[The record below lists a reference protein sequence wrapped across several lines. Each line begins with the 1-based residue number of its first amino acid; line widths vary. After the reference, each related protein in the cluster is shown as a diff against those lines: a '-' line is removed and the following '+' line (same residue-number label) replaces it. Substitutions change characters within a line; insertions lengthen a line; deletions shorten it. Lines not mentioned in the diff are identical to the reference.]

1 MFEVAIVWLTQL
13 RSFLPHLIALYV
25 LFDLMSGLVP
35 GAKR

>member
-1 MFEVAIVWLTQL
+1 MFEVAIIWLKEI

-25 LFDLMSGLVP
+25 LFDLMSSFIP